1 MTEVYNINDHKVLL
15 PSMPSIHN
23 SQVFTQFLLE
33 KLSRTNFHH
42 HLAEG
47 GNWVISVSNLQQR
60 YISKLSNPLC
70 LPDGLD
76 DEEGMINLRE
86 VI

>member
-1 MTEVYNINDHKVLL
+1 MTEVYKINDHKVLL

-33 KLSRTNFHH
+33 KLSQTNFQH

-47 GNWVISVSNLQQR
+47 GIEL
-60 YISKLSNPLC
+60 
-70 LPDGLD
+70 
-76 DEEGMINLRE
+76 
-86 VI
+86 